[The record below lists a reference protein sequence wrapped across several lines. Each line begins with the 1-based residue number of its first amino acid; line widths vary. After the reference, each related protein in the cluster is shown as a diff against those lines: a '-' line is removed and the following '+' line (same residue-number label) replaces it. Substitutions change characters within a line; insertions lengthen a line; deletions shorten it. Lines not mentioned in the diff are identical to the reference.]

1 MVYIKKKKKKKNLL
15 YQFIALYSVTFP
27 GPHKCLAHCLIGVRC
42 SVKVKSSLQP
52 DREACL
58 DLSFHPHCSECHGF
72 FTNNSLRKM
81 MLKYQKIYQCANCHV
96 EMKMLYD
103 RIMLD
108 ICLKLC
114 LMMLKTHVKNK
125 GIVLKNP
132 N

>member
-1 MVYIKKKKKKKNLL
+1 
-15 YQFIALYSVTFP
+15 
-27 GPHKCLAHCLIGVRC
+27 
-42 SVKVKSSLQP
+42 
-52 DREACL
+52 
-58 DLSFHPHCSECHGF
+58 
-72 FTNNSLRKM
+72 M
-81 MLKYQKIYQCANCHV
+81 MLKYQKIYQHANRHV

-132 N
+132 S